1 MCGSF
6 RRTSRALTQLYE
18 SALRPVGLRATQFT
32 ILQALSLAGEVT
44 QTQLGEMLAMDS
56 TTLTRT
62 LQIMS
67 REGWIAER
75 RGEDRRERRLR
86 LAKAGE
92 KQFNRA
98 LPVWEKVQSRLRH
111 QVGEQ
116 AWKNLLQLTHRV
128 TNLITTQGDSLSK
141 TMGSSA
147 SGSSPAGSYLL
158 CPLQPWTCSKMIRI
172 AWALGLHSLHWCRL
186 SCSRCGLPHRRNFSN
201 SYCV

>member
-1 MCGSF
+1 MEPSLIPLLPCMCGSF

-128 TNLITTQGDSLSK
+128 TNLITTQGDSL
-141 TMGSSA
+141 
-147 SGSSPAGSYLL
+147 
-158 CPLQPWTCSKMIRI
+158 
-172 AWALGLHSLHWCRL
+172 
-186 SCSRCGLPHRRNFSN
+186 
-201 SYCV
+201 